1 MEDVLED
8 MKACEEYI
16 REVFLIIYDFI
27 EKEVNEMITKR
38 YIPSANGCGYWELE
52 NSNGTVITA
61 DDNDSDIKEA
71 IMELEEDE
79 NRE

>member
-1 MEDVLED
+1 MI
-8 MKACEEYI
+8 KK
-16 REVFLIIYDFI
+16 RFI
-27 EKEVNEMITKR
+27 A
-38 YIPSANGCGYWELE
+38 SSSNGCGHWELE